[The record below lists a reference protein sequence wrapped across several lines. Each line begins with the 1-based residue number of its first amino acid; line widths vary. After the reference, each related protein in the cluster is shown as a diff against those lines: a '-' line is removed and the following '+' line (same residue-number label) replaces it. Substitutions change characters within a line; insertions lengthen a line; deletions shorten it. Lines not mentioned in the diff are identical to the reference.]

1 MKISII
7 DYGLNNTFS
16 VSGAIKKIGYKPN
29 IITEAK
35 ELKNSDKIILPGV
48 GAFNAGIKALKRKK
62 FDITIIE
69 ELKKGVPILGI
80 CLGFQMFFSE
90 SSEYGTF
97 KGLNLL
103 NGKVK
108 SLRKCKDFNGQ
119 KIPNNG
125 WRKLLLNSNSGIF
138 KQYND
143 DNFLY
148 FIHSYYIEPSENEIV
163 TSQCIYEG
171 MKINAS
177 VQKKN
182 IFGVQ
187 FHPEKSGDIGLNI
200 LKNFLEY

>member
-7 DYGLNNTFS
+7 DYGLNNIFS
-16 VSGAIKKIGYKPN
+16 VSGAIKKIGHKPN
-29 IITEAK
+29 IITDAN

-48 GAFNAGIKALKRKK
+48 GAFNAGIKALKKKK
-62 FDITIIE
+62 FDIAIIE
-69 ELKKGVPILGI
+69 EVKKSTPILGI
-80 CLGFQMFFSE
+80 CLGFQMFFSQ

-108 SLRKCKDFNGQ
+108 PIRECKNFNGQ

-125 WRKLLLNSNSGIF
+125 WRKISITSSDGIF
-138 KQYND
+138 KNYNKD
-143 DNFLY
+143 EFLY
-148 FIHSYYIEPSENEIV
+148 FIHSYYIEPNENEIV
-163 TSQCIYEG
+163 TSKCIYEG
-171 MKINAS
+171 MEINAS

-187 FHPEKSGDIGLNI
+187 FHPEKSGDTGLNI
-200 LKNFLEY
+200 LKNFIEQ

>member
-7 DYGLNNTFS
+7 DYGLNNIFS
-16 VSGAIKKIGYKPN
+16 VSEAIKRIGYTPN
-29 IITEAK
+29 IITEAN

-48 GAFNAGIKALKRKK
+48 GAFNAGIKALKKRK
-62 FDITIIE
+62 FDTTIIE
-69 ELKKGVPILGI
+69 EVKKGVPILGI

-103 NGKVK
+103 DGKVE
-108 SLRKCKDFNGQ
+108 SLRQCKNFNGQ

-125 WRKLLLNSNSGIF
+125 WRKLLLKSNSSIF

-177 VQKKN
+177 IQKKN

-200 LKNFLEY
+200 LKNFIEQ

>member
-1 MKISII
+1 MNILII
-7 DYGLNNTFS
+7 DYGLNNIFS
-16 VSGAIKKIGYKPN
+16 VSEAVKKIGYKPT

-35 ELKNSDKIILPGV
+35 ELKNADKIILPGV

-62 FDITIIE
+62 FDVTIIKE
-69 ELKKGVPILGI
+69 VKRGTPILGI
-80 CLGFQMFFSE
+80 CLGFQMLFSQ

-103 NGKVK
+103 EGKVK
-108 SLRKCKDFNGQ
+108 SIRECKNFNDQ

-125 WRKLLLNSNSGIF
+125 WRKISITSSVGIF
-138 KQYND
+138 KNYSK

-148 FIHSYYIEPSENEIV
+148 FIHSYYIEPKEKEIV

-182 IFGVQ
+182 IYGVQ

-200 LKNFLEY
+200 LKNFLED